1 MHTLVY
7 DGTMAGLLTCIFT
20 VYECRYAP
28 VTIRRTTSNL
38 RDAFAVEVTVE
49 TNKEQAA
56 RVWKGMRQKLSPGA
70 LREFYFCFLSEMYG
84 IENTLLQYAQYVF
97 STDRNIE
104 DNFSN
109 KHVLEVSQVARKVS
123 REKHRMEAFVRF
135 QLLKGDIY
143 YAAIE
148 PDFNVLPVILP
159 HFKKR
164 YADQHWLIYDLKRKY
179 GIYYNKDTELV
190 DEITLEWADG
200 AKQAKAGDDIF
211 EPDEKMYQLL
221 WRSYFRG
228 TNIKERKNMKL
239 HVQHIPR
246 RYWKYLTE
254 KQI

>member
-1 MHTLVY
+1 MYTLVY

-20 VYECRYAP
+20 VYERKYTEAG
-28 VTIRRTTSNL
+28 IRKITSNL
-38 RDAFAVEVTVE
+38 RDAFATEVTVE

-56 RVWKGMRQKLSPGA
+56 RVWKGMRSKLSPGA
-70 LREFYFCFLSEMYG
+70 LREFYFCFLSEMHG

-97 STDRNIE
+97 ATSRNIE
-104 DNFSN
+104 DDFGN
-109 KHVLEVSQVARKVS
+109 KHVLEVSQVARKVG

-135 QLLKGDIY
+135 KLLKDGIY
-143 YAAIE
+143 YSAVE

-164 YADQHWLIYDLKRKY
+164 YADQHWLIYDLRRKY
-179 GIYYNKDTELV
+179 GIYYNKDTEKV

-200 AKQAKAGDDIF
+200 AKAAKEGSDIF
-211 EPDEKMYQLL
+211 SADEPMYQLL
-221 WRSYFRG
+221 WKDYFKG

-239 HVQHIPR
+239 HIQHVPR
-246 RYWKYLTE
+246 RYWKYLIE